1 MKSIVKTNYKFAAA
15 PIVLLPITTA
25 NEFKII
31 TYLSNIAYVT
41 DNSTVSVSLTH
52 ICKALRISKQTLIT
66 NLNSLITLN
75 LISRV
80 SGNGNTSN
88 AYTINFDYINELE
101 SKQTLDMST
110 EEAII

>member
-1 MKSIVKTNYKFAAA
+1 MKTTKKINLEFAAA
-15 PIVLLPITTA
+15 PVALLPITTA

-31 TYLSNIAYVT
+31 TYLSSIAYFT

-75 LISRV
+75 LISKV
-80 SGNGNTSN
+80 SGKGNTSN

-101 SKQTLDMST
+101 RKQTLDMST